1 MIEFYDISDFKTNNA
16 KLYESQAEHYGLPLE
31 VVEELHKRNQWTL
44 GDSLNESENSK
55 TYTEVVWKNFCK
67 EFTKVM
73 PYLANASKETV
84 RNILLDLLQKQSSKG
99 YWELLKYFMVLI
111 LTKSNVN
118 AYEERNLNKDEDV
131 LLKSL
136 FRQNMDLMES
146 IRHDEQFDDLR
157 NQLFEGFNVN
167 SSIENDIT
175 FYAGMQN
182 MLQSLNKPWSNN
194 LRAQSIYQ
202 SMLEYLQAE
211 IEYLSNKDSIYS
223 VDDSQTE
230 IILNQLLQ
238 GYLSPEN
245 RQADVVRS
253 VITDI
258 QAFVFDL
265 TTIVLNYVY
274 VAKSDFLY
282 YMNQTKIDKFEA
294 SARKLIEAISTSRN
308 DSKLLNRLS
317 IEQRETYGYY
327 NVLNAYSLSDFKTK
341 YTGAFNTRMKFETI
355 NDCLFLIKNLQNDFN
370 LGIRKVINNFLTNSI
385 SFVADLNRVSSQ
397 LSRNFMYKN

>member
-1 MIEFYDISDFKTNNA
+1 
-16 KLYESQAEHYGLPLE
+16 
-31 VVEELHKRNQWTL
+31 
-44 GDSLNESENSK
+44 
-55 TYTEVVWKNFCK
+55 
-67 EFTKVM
+67 
-73 PYLANASKETV
+73 
-84 RNILLDLLQKQSSKG
+84 
-99 YWELLKYFMVLI
+99 
-111 LTKSNVN
+111 
-118 AYEERNLNKDEDV
+118 
-131 LLKSL
+131 
-136 FRQNMDLMES
+136 
-146 IRHDEQFDDLR
+146 
-157 NQLFEGFNVN
+157 
-167 SSIENDIT
+167 
-175 FYAGMQN
+175 

-274 VAKSDFLY
+274 VAKADFLY

-294 SARKLIEAISTSRN
+294 SARKLIEAISTSRK
-308 DSKLLNRLS
+308 DSKLLNRMPS
-317 IEQRETYGYY
+317 EQRETYGYY
-327 NVLNAYSLSDFKTK
+327 NVLNAYSLGDFKTK